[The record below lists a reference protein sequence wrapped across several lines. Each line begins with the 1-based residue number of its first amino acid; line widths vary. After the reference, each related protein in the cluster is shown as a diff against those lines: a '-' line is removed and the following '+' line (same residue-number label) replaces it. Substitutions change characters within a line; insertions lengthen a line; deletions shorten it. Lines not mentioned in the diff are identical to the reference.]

1 MTRYEER
8 PLTRLLECY
17 VLAAIDQLDDGQRDT
32 LQRTEPTLNRWRPRG
47 IKVDPNEFAMALVDQ
62 HSRSLALD
70 RYATLRL
77 HGGFGAS

>member
-1 MTRYEER
+1 MLKMVKPTHDER
-8 PLTRLLECY
+8 FIAELTINHER
-17 VLAAIDQLDDGQRDT
+17 DDNQRDP
-32 LQRTEPTLNRWRPRG
+32 LQRMEPILDRGRPRG